1 MTRIKIFKYMF
12 SLTQVL
18 LWRGIPVNGSITRI
32 LGDQTVIVGVQD
44 KIMRCVSFDV
54 RCAELLG

>member
-1 MTRIKIFKYMF
+1 MF